1 MSNETRLTFPAVP
14 GAPDIRPVKAS
25 VARFASV
32 AWTPL
37 ELIVTHSAGSADAA
51 RSADAAA
58 AAFDALA
65 REVLSISAALNAIE
79 PGAVSDIPRSYRIR
93 SRDRRHWDR
102 QLATMEQLAELGL
115 RLAKLSAALGDL
127 PIGMDPRGDR
137 LLGELVEASALEDRV
152 AGLEAR
158 FEVLEALYEG
168 AVDRINDFQG
178 WRHGHILEIVIIL
191 LLLAEVALLIV
202 KAGH

>member
-1 MSNETRLTFPAVP
+1 
-14 GAPDIRPVKAS
+14 
-25 VARFASV
+25 
-32 AWTPL
+32 
-37 ELIVTHSAGSADAA
+37 
-51 RSADAAA
+51 
-58 AAFDALA
+58 
-65 REVLSISAALNAIE
+65 
-79 PGAVSDIPRSYRIR
+79 
-93 SRDRRHWDR
+93 
-102 QLATMEQLAELGL
+102 
-115 RLAKLSAALGDL
+115 
-127 PIGMDPRGDR
+127 MDPRGDR